1 MVKTWLQCIDCN
13 DWADSRYIS
22 DLLRREYIFQLYQN
36 IQKNTE
42 VYKIIK
48 TAGKIY
54 ISTAS
59 LVWAEPHVF
68 CHLLTERYGLA
79 TPRYCTSDSDKAHS
93 AREIRTIPSFLSKFI
108 HQIWICPIH
117 IYCRWNIWDF
127 CDFGK
132 FCNIQ
137 LWDDIFT

>member
-1 MVKTWLQCIDCN
+1 M
-13 DWADSRYIS
+13 
-22 DLLRREYIFQLYQN
+22 
-36 IQKNTE
+36 QKNTE

-79 TPRYCTSDSDKAHS
+79 TPCYCTSDSDKAHS
-93 AREIRTIPSFLSKFI
+93 AREIRTIPFIFSIPYWPDLDLSNLYLLQVKFMRLLRFWQILQYSVMRRYIYITVSDMVSFDMV
-108 HQIWICPIH
+108 C
-117 IYCRWNIWDF
+117 
-127 CDFGK
+127 
-132 FCNIQ
+132 
-137 LWDDIFT
+137 T